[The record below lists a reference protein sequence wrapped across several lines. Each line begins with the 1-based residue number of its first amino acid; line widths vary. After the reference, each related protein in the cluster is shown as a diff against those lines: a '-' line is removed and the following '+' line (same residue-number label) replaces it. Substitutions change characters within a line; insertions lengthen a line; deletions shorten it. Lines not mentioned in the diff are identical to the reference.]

1 MKLYWKLWPIA
12 RKGAGKKIFK
22 LRRADFRMRK
32 EKLNR
37 KKLESQRE
45 SKGGNNQLISEENT
59 DRSFVL
65 MWKLLKKMR
74 IKSSLSTC

>member
-12 RKGAGKKIFK
+12 RKGASTKIFK

-37 KKLESQRE
+37 KKIKSQRE

-65 MWKLLKKMR
+65 MWKLQKR
-74 IKSSLSTC
+74 